1 MPTLFLLALLTSAR
15 IAARDNDDIADNYED
30 YMLDNVMAPVPE
42 NIRFEREVDD
52 VRDILAAKE
61 RAMATLRKFG

>member
-15 IAARDNDDIADNYED
+15 ITTRDNDSIADNQED
-30 YMLDNVMAPVPE
+30 DMLDMAPVPE
-42 NIRFEREVDD
+42 NIRFEIEDDD